1 VDVKFPEA
9 VVSVAIFEDALLIK
23 VPFMDQPLIS
33 TFADD
38 AKFKSQM
45 SAEVVKLEAES
56 EPPFVLGQLERLVIV
71 PPFQ

>member
-1 VDVKFPEA
+1 M
-9 VVSVAIFEDALLIK
+9 VVSVAIIVDAALL
-23 VPFMDQPLIS
+23 VNFPFVDQPLIS

-45 SAEVVKLEAES
+45 SPDVVKLEAKV
-56 EPPFVLGQLERLVIV
+56 EPPFAFGQLDRLVIV